1 MYDYAFGAGIAGIW
15 LSLSEFLDHFEK
27 REILRFAWTVDFMDN
42 ILFETLHLI
51 WLEFNLEYLRLL
63 TFC

>member
-42 ILFETLHLI
+42 ILLETLHSI
-51 WLEFNLEYLRLL
+51 WLEFNLEFLRLL